1 MSKKSRTLLVVS
13 LLTSSVLYPGADVL
27 AADLTTD
34 QQAVYDAV
42 IAKLQLGEGP
52 GVTIGD
58 NSATKMDTSVAIGTN
73 ANANANSSNTAVGW
87 NATATGIGHSAAYGT
102 NAKALGEG
110 SLAVGPGAEAYGKA
124 GIAIGN
130 TAISNT
136 ETLNESSIAIG
147 DRAKAQSSGSIG
159 MGVIAEALGKR
170 SIAMGRHANAAGDYS
185 MALGSYNN
193 ATGADSIAIGHN
205 AVATKSSSV
214 AIGSSSVADRGYDT
228 YGYIADHTAFTS
240 DIGLLTYLGKLDEY
254 YAAVEAITANEKD
267 YKEKDAAWKADRDN
281 EALRAAAEEAKT
293 KLTASQQVLL
303 KITAAYKSYF
313 GAASVGT
320 DFVTR

>member
-1 MSKKSRTLLVVS
+1 MGIIRYRYLKGVCYMSKKSRTLLVVS

-42 IAKLQLGEGP
+42 IAKLQ
-52 GVTIGD
+52 
-58 NSATKMDTSVAIGTN
+58 
-73 ANANANSSNTAVGW
+73 
-87 NATATGIGHSAAYGT
+87 
-102 NAKALGEG
+102 LGEG

-159 MGVIAEALGKR
+159 MGVIAEASGRR
-170 SIAMGRHANAAGDYS
+170 SIAMGHHANAAGDYS

-205 AVATKSSSV
+205 AVATKSSSG

-240 DIGLLTYLGKLDEY
+240 DIELLTYLG
-254 YAAVEAITANEKD
+254 
-267 YKEKDAAWKADRDN
+267 
-281 EALRAAAEEAKT
+281 
-293 KLTASQQVLL
+293 
-303 KITAAYKSYF
+303 
-313 GAASVGT
+313 
-320 DFVTR
+320 